1 MHTHI
6 LTELL
11 VIFSLSVAVVYLCH
25 RLRIASI
32 IGFLIVGALSGPF
45 GLSLVSSIKEVE
57 LLAEI
62 GVMLLLFT
70 IGLELSLKRLLEMK
84 RAVFIGGGVQV
95 AATIGAI
102 FTIAMS
108 TGLLSLSESIFMGFL
123 VSLSSTAI
131 VLKVMQEKG
140 EVGSV
145 HGTTAMGIL
154 IFQDLIIVPMLLMI
168 PLLTGKSDQP
178 WMELG
183 IFVAKFLGIS
193 LFLLFGA
200 RRLIPSML
208 YSIVRLRDQEL
219 FFLSVIVTGL
229 GVAWLTAAAGLSLA
243 LGAFMA
249 GLILSESEYGHQAF
263 ASVLPFRDMFTSLF
277 FVSVGMLLDA
287 SFLIDHIGIVTAV
300 TLIILLLK
308 AVVAG
313 GASLATGIGLAASV
327 ATGTS
332 LAQIGEFSF
341 VLARSGLSEGL
352 LSSDLYQY
360 FLSVSVTTMVLTP
373 LLVVRA
379 RKWGRKVASWRLLR
393 GRATGNKTGY
403 ASSEG
408 IQNHL
413 IIVGFGENGRAMAL
427 LAFRRGIPFRVLETN
442 PETVRRESSSEFPI
456 LFGDASHK
464 VMLRH
469 AGIMSARALVITVP
483 DAVAARNVVDTV
495 RKLRLDLPIIVRASF
510 VSEVEPLITLGA
522 NHVIAMQMEA
532 SVAICEKVL
541 TVFQIQED
549 EKDRDLSDVRANQIL
564 SCRIL

>member
-1 MHTHI
+1 MHAHI

-11 VIFSLSVAVVYLCH
+11 VIFSLSVTVVYLCH

-95 AATIGAI
+95 AVTIGAS
-102 FTIAMS
+102 FAIAMS
-108 TGLLSLSESIFMGFL
+108 TGLLSLAESIFMGFL

-131 VLKVMQEKG
+131 VLKVMQERG

-145 HGTTAMGIL
+145 HGTTTMGIL

-178 WMELG
+178 WRELG

-200 RRLIPSML
+200 RRLIPSIL

-229 GVAWLTAAAGLSLA
+229 GVAWLTATAGLSLA
-243 LGAFMA
+243 LGAFLA

-263 ASVLPFRDMFTSLF
+263 ASVLPFRDLFTSLF

-287 SFLIDHIGIVTAV
+287 GFLIDHIGIVTAV
-300 TLIILLLK
+300 TLIILFLK

-327 ATGTS
+327 AAGTS

-352 LSSDLYQY
+352 LSNDLYQY
-360 FLSVSVTTMVLTP
+360 FLSVSVATMVLTP

-379 RKWGRKVASWRLLR
+379 GKWGRKVASWRLLR
-393 GRATGNKTGY
+393 GRGGGNKTGS
-403 ASSEG
+403 ASGER

-413 IIVGFGENGRAMAL
+413 IIVGFGENGRAIAL
-427 LAFRRGIPFRVLETN
+427 LACRRGIPFSVLETN
-442 PETVRRESSSEFPI
+442 PETVRRERSSEFPI

-464 VMLRH
+464 VTLKH

-483 DAVAARNVVDTV
+483 DAAAARNVVDTA

-510 VSEVEPLITLGA
+510 LSEVEPLITLGA
-522 NHVIAMQMEA
+522 EHVIAMQMEA
-532 SVAICEKVL
+532 SVALCEKVL

-549 EKDRDLSDVRANQIL
+549 EIVRDLSDVRANQIL
-564 SCRIL
+564 SCRIS